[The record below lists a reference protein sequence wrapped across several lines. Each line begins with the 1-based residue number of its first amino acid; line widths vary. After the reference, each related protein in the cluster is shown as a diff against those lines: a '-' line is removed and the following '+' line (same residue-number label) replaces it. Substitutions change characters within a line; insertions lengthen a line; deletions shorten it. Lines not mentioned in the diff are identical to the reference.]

1 MSLQKAF
8 KQRSIVIGVA
18 VGMFIGFSSIVIK
31 LSGVWP
37 CDVIE
42 FLGISLPQFC

>member
-1 MSLQKAF
+1 MSLQKVL

-18 VGMFIGFSSIVIK
+18 VGMIIGFSSIVIK

-37 CDVIE
+37 CDVIK